1 MCYTQRHK
9 KTLAPAEGR
18 GFDRAGDDKH
28 ARCLILPQ
36 SPPPRLF
43 APMSNPAM
51 TWAFKQQVEPTG
63 AKFVLVTLANYAN
76 PEGSCWKSQEQ
87 IAADTSQGIRSV
99 QRHLA
104 DLEADGWIKSE
115 RRSAKDGTR
124 LADGYKLVRFIESQH
139 AKLAGSQRETTRQK
153 RRDNPPITTRQPA
166 KLAATIKEGLSHN
179 RTHNEPTDTQQPPT
193 SAVAMPKTPRPN
205 PLWDALEVEWGPA
218 PNGSANHGLFVK
230 ATSMYRSASFTPE
243 MVHEAH
249 QLYRDD
255 DHFGTLAYT
264 IMAVAKNAQQLLRN
278 RDRPQR
284 QPKLSDLS
292 PGMQAIVSYRR
303 PDDFEQRIQQ
313 RNGQPQ
319 GLFADPRG
327 ERPRMVEAHGTV
339 RPSLGTSED

>member
-1 MCYTQRHK
+1 
-9 KTLAPAEGR
+9 
-18 GFDRAGDDKH
+18 
-28 ARCLILPQ
+28 
-36 SPPPRLF
+36 
-43 APMSNPAM
+43 MSNPAM

-193 SAVAMPKTPRPN
+193 SAVAMPNTPRPN

-218 PNGSANHGLFVK
+218 PKGTPKHGQFVK
-230 ATSMYRSASFTPE
+230 AVDIYRKAGFTPE
-243 MVHEAH
+243 MVEAVH
-249 QLYRDD
+249 RKYQEDEF
-255 DHFGTLAYT
+255 FGTLNYS
-264 IMAVAKNAQQLLRN
+264 IMAVANRAQELLTK
-278 RDRPQR
+278 RPR
-284 QPKLSDLS
+284 LPSMSKSLKAGITTDLSDI
-292 PGMQAIVSYRR
+292 AEEY
-303 PDDFEQRIQQ
+303 E
-313 RNGQPQ
+313 RNGGKRPNLSSRN
-319 GLFADPRG
+319 GFAALLPAAPAEGDGRYVDTRARVLPAR
-327 ERPRMVEAHGTV
+327 
-339 RPSLGTSED
+339 D

>member
-1 MCYTQRHK
+1 
-9 KTLAPAEGR
+9 
-18 GFDRAGDDKH
+18 
-28 ARCLILPQ
+28 
-36 SPPPRLF
+36 
-43 APMSNPAM
+43 MSNPAM

-193 SAVAMPKTPRPN
+193 SAVAMPNTPRPN

-218 PNGSANHGLFVK
+218 PKGTPKHGQFVK
-230 ATSMYRSASFTPE
+230 AVDIYRKAGFTPE
-243 MVHEAH
+243 MVEVVHRKY
-249 QLYRDD
+249 QDD
-255 DHFGTLAYT
+255 EFFGTLNYS
-264 IMAVAKNAQQLLRN
+264 IMAVANRAQELIAKRPRPPKVEEIKNPHLRALQN
-278 RDRPQR
+278 LT
-284 QPKLSDLS
+284 K
-292 PGMQAIVSYRR
+292 
-303 PDDFEQRIQQ
+303 EQYDANVRGVQG
-313 RNGQPQ
+313 RNGSTRVLPAAS
-319 GLFADPRG
+319 GFIGDRDGSPEHHVLPPPGR
-327 ERPRMVEAHGTV
+327 H
-339 RPSLGTSED
+339 